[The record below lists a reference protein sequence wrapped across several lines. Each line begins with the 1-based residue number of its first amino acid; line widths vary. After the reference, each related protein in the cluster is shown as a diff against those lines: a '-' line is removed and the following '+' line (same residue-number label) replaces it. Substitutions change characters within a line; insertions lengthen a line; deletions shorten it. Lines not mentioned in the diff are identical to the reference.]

1 MSSKDSKQETIDNN
15 RGPNADQQTPPE
27 DDKPSQPI
35 SSEKRHSTG
44 GHELTGVEKLAAPD
58 GSGGQPTL
66 LKCVRKYHHCK
77 CSLETIVCHLH
88 KCPILTCIHMM
99 ILSGHCCPIYRDQLS
114 FINDPVGLT
123 PYGINATYAVI
134 TLNVQ
139 KNADQRAKEA
149 LADNITYLFASIA
162 YGGRF
167 YLFMLTSPRF
177 RRMVKNRILQWQP
190 SRRVIPLAK

>member
-1 MSSKDSKQETIDNN
+1 MSPITGACFNRTNAFHVYAVIFLCIILCGVHIFIMVIFGVLTYRNIRKTTFLLRLRVDRQLTIIVFI
-15 RGPNADQQTPPE
+15 Q
-27 DDKPSQPI
+27 I
-35 SSEKRHSTG
+35 L
-44 GHELTGVEKLAAPD
+44 LTL
-58 GSGGQPTL
+58 
-66 LKCVRKYHHCK
+66 
-77 CSLETIVCHLH
+77 
-88 KCPILTCIHMM
+88 
-99 ILSGHCCPIYRDQLS
+99 
-114 FINDPVGLT
+114 VGLT

>member
-66 LKCVRKYHHCK
+66 LKCGY
-77 CSLETIVCHLH
+77 E
-88 KCPILTCIHMM
+88 
-99 ILSGHCCPIYRDQLS
+99 G
-114 FINDPVGLT
+114 
-123 PYGINATYAVI
+123 YA
-134 TLNVQ
+134 
-139 KNADQRAKEA
+139 KN
-149 LADNITYLFASIA
+149 
-162 YGGRF
+162 
-167 YLFMLTSPRF
+167 
-177 RRMVKNRILQWQP
+177 
-190 SRRVIPLAK
+190 

>member
-1 MSSKDSKQETIDNN
+1 
-15 RGPNADQQTPPE
+15 
-27 DDKPSQPI
+27 
-35 SSEKRHSTG
+35 
-44 GHELTGVEKLAAPD
+44 
-58 GSGGQPTL
+58 
-66 LKCVRKYHHCK
+66 
-77 CSLETIVCHLH
+77 
-88 KCPILTCIHMM
+88 
-99 ILSGHCCPIYRDQLS
+99 
-114 FINDPVGLT
+114 GLT